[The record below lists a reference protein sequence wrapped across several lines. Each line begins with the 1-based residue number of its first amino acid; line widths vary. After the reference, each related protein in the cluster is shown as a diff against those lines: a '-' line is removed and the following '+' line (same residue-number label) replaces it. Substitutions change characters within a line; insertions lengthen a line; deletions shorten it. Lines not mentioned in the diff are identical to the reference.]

1 MQKMIYVLA
10 IAVICLPLVTRAQA
24 TSNTFLNIQTLGSE
38 RGSVKAAREF
48 WKKHGDDKDEKWY
61 KFPGGYLAEFLDGDI
76 GTKVVFDKKGNWTYT
91 MRQYTEKELPRD
103 IRALVKSTYYDF
115 AITWVKEVT
124 QFQSLVYVVHI
135 DGPEEWMDL
144 IVRDGEI
151 EVSREVSK

>member
-48 WKKHGDDKDEKWY
+48 WKRHGDDKDEKWY

>member
-48 WKKHGDDKDEKWY
+48 WKRHGDDKDEKWY

-76 GTKVVFDKKGNWTYT
+76 GTKVVFDKNGNWTYT
-91 MRQYTEKELPRD
+91 MRRYTEKELPRD